1 MNVTIT
7 GNLGAGKTSVCN
19 ELKKMGYDVISGGDI
34 YRTYAQEHG
43 ITIVELNEMAKTDRS
58 VDIQIDERTKKLGTE
73 VDHTIFDSRMAWHF
87 VPDALNIFLAVDAK
101 TAAKRVYA
109 DKLRKGEEI
118 YANSDCEYTEN
129 RQKADEW
136 AASMGNIENA
146 TTNEYVLDLQGLN
159 ILNLDDYGPL
169 TWIAEIAYNRHAK
182 SELALLAAELICDM
196 YKVDTSNADI
206 IIGYRAGGVYMN
218 ALNAF
223 LEGTITVDETE
234 RLFRMANLGE
244 QYFLKSEK
252 AFEQIVFTTSHKCEK
267 IKLQTSDMLA
277 RAKMQKFLDN
287 RYEEIRH
294 GYRPELKGL
303 TVDDVTAN
311 KFNYNKDTNSYELE
325 GRGNV

>member
-1 MNVTIT
+1 MP
-7 GNLGAGKTSVCN
+7 LGGK
-19 ELKKMGYDVISGGDI
+19 EMQ
-34 YRTYAQEHG
+34 RTLE
-43 ITIVELNEMAKTDRS
+43 
-58 VDIQIDERTKKLGTE
+58 
-73 VDHTIFDSRMAWHF
+73 
-87 VPDALNIFLAVDAK
+87 
-101 TAAKRVYA
+101 A
-109 DKLRKGEEI
+109 DKRKGALSEVNKQYLSNMQKALDEKNIEYLCFEKDRDTVYMVVWKRDQNAFLDVQKEVYDYHFSIEHKKEI
-118 YANSDCEYTEN
+118 VIPQIYHGSDHVLEVPKYGFGSTDADYGQGFYLTKD

-159 ILNLDDYGPL
+159 ILNFDDYGPL

-223 LEGTITVDETE
+223 LEGAITVDETE

-267 IKLQTSDMLA
+267 IELQTSDMLA

>member
-1 MNVTIT
+1 MP
-7 GNLGAGKTSVCN
+7 LGGK
-19 ELKKMGYDVISGGDI
+19 EMQ
-34 YRTYAQEHG
+34 RTLEADKRKGALSEVNKQYLSNMQKALDEKNIEYLCFEKDMDTVYMVVWKRDQNAF
-43 ITIVELNEMAKTDRS
+43 L
-58 VDIQIDERTKKLGTE
+58 DIQKEVYDYHFSIKHKKEIVIPQIYHGSDHVLEVPKYGFGSTDADYGQGFYLTK
-73 VDHTIFDSRMAWHF
+73 D
-87 VPDALNIFLAVDAK
+87 
-101 TAAKRVYA
+101 
-109 DKLRKGEEI
+109 
-118 YANSDCEYTEN
+118 

-196 YKVDTSNADI
+196 YKVDTSDADI

-223 LEGTITVDETE
+223 LEGAITVDETE